1 MNFLGG
7 NLMLGVK
14 ILFYSFIFLVCL
26 ILGLLN
32 SQKYVYRVEELQEFK
47 NALNMFKTKIK
58 FTYEPIPDI
67 FEQISKNTN
76 SNISNVFGVAS
87 DKMKVLDAGEAWNLA
102 LNMEELNIN
111 DEDRLALSNLS
122 KLLGKTDVTGQLN
135 HIELTT
141 DFLEGQIKKAEQQRD
156 KSEKMYRTLGML
168 IGMAIV
174 IILM

>member
-1 MNFLGG
+1 
-7 NLMLGVK
+7 MLGLK
-14 ILFYSFIFLVCL
+14 IVIYTFIFLSCSL
-26 ILGLLN
+26 IGILVSN
-32 SQKYVYRVEELQEFK
+32 KYRNRVNELKEFK
-47 NALNMFKTKIK
+47 NALNIFKTKIRY
-58 FTYEPIPDI
+58 TYEPIPEI

-76 SNISNVFGVAS
+76 SNIANVFGVAS
-87 DKMKVLDAGEAWNLA
+87 EKMKVLAAGEAWNLA

-111 DEDRLALSNLS
+111 EEDKLALSNLS

-135 HIELTT
+135 QIELTT
-141 DFLEGQIKKAEQQRD
+141 DFLESQIKKAEQQRD

>member
-1 MNFLGG
+1 
-7 NLMLGVK
+7 
-14 ILFYSFIFLVCL
+14 
-26 ILGLLN
+26 
-32 SQKYVYRVEELQEFK
+32 
-47 NALNMFKTKIK
+47 
-58 FTYEPIPDI
+58 
-67 FEQISKNTN
+67 
-76 SNISNVFGVAS
+76 
-87 DKMKVLDAGEAWNLA
+87 MKVLAAGEAWNLA

-135 HIELTT
+135 QIELTT